1 MSLNWFHGGSQ
12 SQPLKGESMRT
23 YLQPSDFRF
32 QLKPLP
38 YIGTSAPAE
47 TTSNMAAIT
56 TTFVSIF

>member
-1 MSLNWFHGGSQ
+1 MSLNWFHGESQ

-38 YIGTSAPAE
+38 YISAR
-47 TTSNMAAIT
+47 
-56 TTFVSIF
+56 